1 MKHFQSLL
9 QGCLEKA
16 RERQAYPLFHL
27 KALNSL
33 SACRTAKLGGHA
45 QYCEDGHLNGI
56 WYNSCKHRFCP
67 QCQHINKER
76 WIVNTQRILL
86 NCPHHH
92 VVFTLASELNVL
104 WKYNRQLMSDLLFE
118 SVQDTLKVFS
128 RDKRYLNA
136 MPGMLF
142 ALHTWGRD
150 MSFHPHLHVLVSHG
164 GLNQQG
170 QWVEPRKR
178 HLFPQKPVM
187 QVFRGKYL
195 AKLTACVEASA
206 LQLPPDHCR
215 GKVMNMLRRLYRKA
229 WVVNFSE
236 RYDHARGVAKYLG
249 RYIKGGPF
257 RTGQVITL
265 NDHQV
270 KFQYQSHKTKR
281 YEHLVMSQAAF
292 VERLLQHVALP
303 GKPTLRYGG
312 LYVSSVREKLNT
324 AREQL
329 GQKTVTERL
338 SLTWDVYLSDLGHLP
353 VCSECGKL
361 LTHKR
366 ALTRMS

>member
-1 MKHFQSLL
+1 MKLFQSLL
-9 QGCLEKA
+9 QGSLENSH
-16 RERQAYPLFHL
+16 ERQAYPSFHL
-27 KALNSL
+27 KALNNL

-45 QYCEDGHLNGI
+45 QYCEDGHLNGV

-67 QCQHINKER
+67 QCQHINKEQ
-76 WIVNTQRILL
+76 WIQNTQRILL

-92 VVFTLASELNVL
+92 IVFTLASELNIL

-118 SVQDTLKVFS
+118 SVQETLKSFAK
-128 RDKRYLNA
+128 DKRYLNA

-164 GLNQQG
+164 GLNAEG
-170 QWVEPRKR
+170 EWVEPKKQ

-187 QVFRGKYL
+187 LVFRGKYL
-195 AKLTACVEASA
+195 AKLKARVESSGI
-206 LQLPPDHCR
+206 QLPPDHCR
-215 GKVMNMLRRLYRKA
+215 GRVMNMLRKLYRKD

-257 RTGQVITL
+257 RSNQFVKLSDSQIT
-265 NDHQV
+265 
-270 KFQYQSHKTKR
+270 FQYKSHKTKR
-281 YEHLVMSQAAF
+281 YEQLVMPKGAF
-292 VERLLQHVALP
+292 VKRLFEHVALP
-303 GKPTLRYGG
+303 GKPSLRYGG

-324 AREQL
+324 ARQQL
-329 GQKTVTERL
+329 GQGAIAERIQL
-338 SLTWDVYLSDLGHLP
+338 AWDVYLSDLGHLP

-361 LTHKR
+361 LTDKR
-366 ALTRMS
+366 AIARKQ